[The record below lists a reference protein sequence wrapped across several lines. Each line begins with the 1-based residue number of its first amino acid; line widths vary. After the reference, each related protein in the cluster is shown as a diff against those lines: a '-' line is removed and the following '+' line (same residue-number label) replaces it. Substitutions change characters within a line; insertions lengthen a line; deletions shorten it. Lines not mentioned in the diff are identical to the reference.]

1 MSSVNTHGVQ
11 VYGAVVDAQTRC
23 AHYATA
29 LDVIAIRFFCCGQY
43 FPCHLCHQ
51 ETSSHEAQQWPVARQ
66 DEQAVLCGV
75 CGRQLSV
82 SEYGQSSSCPECSAE
97 FNPGC
102 KLHWELYFQR

>member
-51 ETSSHEAQQWPVARQ
+51 ET
-66 DEQAVLCGV
+66 
-75 CGRQLSV
+75 
-82 SEYGQSSSCPECSAE
+82 
-97 FNPGC
+97 
-102 KLHWELYFQR
+102 